1 MCLTAG
7 EKIRAAREFACAISV
22 GIEAEFLRID
32 KPKGHDKLYLN
43 DITLRQG
50 KENKSVLNVEKLHV
64 QLRI

>member
-7 EKIRAAREFACAISV
+7 EKIRAAREFACSISV

-32 KPKGHDKLYLN
+32 KPKGHNKLYLN
-43 DITLRQG
+43 DIMLRQG
-50 KENKSVLNVEKLHV
+50 KENKSVLKKLHL

>member
-7 EKIRAAREFACAISV
+7 EKIRAAREFACSFSV
-22 GIEAEFLRID
+22 GIEADFLRID
-32 KPKGHDKLYLN
+32 KPKGHNELYLN